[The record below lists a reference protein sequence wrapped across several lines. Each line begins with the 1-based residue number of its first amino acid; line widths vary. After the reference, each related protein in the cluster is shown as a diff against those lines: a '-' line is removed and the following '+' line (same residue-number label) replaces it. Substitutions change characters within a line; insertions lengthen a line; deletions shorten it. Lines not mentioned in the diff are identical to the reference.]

1 MTDGALDA
9 IEVIALAERT
19 TPKKPVYNLENEDEF
34 WFLHKAG
41 NIDLLGDVEQ
51 K

>member
-1 MTDGALDA
+1 MTDGALGA

-19 TPKKPVYNLENEDEF
+19 TLKV
-34 WFLHKAG
+34 G